1 MNHITLIGR
10 IVADPE
16 IRYSQGANTVA
27 YGNYSIAVDR
37 PKRNDAEPV
46 TDFIFCKV
54 VGKTAEFAEK
64 YLRKGMKIAIEGR
77 LQVDNYT
84 DKDGNKR
91 STTYVQV
98 QNHEFCESKSS
109 SNNSNNGYITP
120 NSTFPAMGDDF
131 VSIPD
136 GVESEELPW

>member
-16 IRYSQGANTVA
+16 IRYSQGATSVA
-27 YGNYSIAVDR
+27 YGNYKIAVDR
-37 PKRNDAEPV
+37 PKRSDAETV

-77 LQVDNYT
+77 LQVDNYE
-84 DKDGNKR
+84 DQNGNKR

-98 QNHEFCESKSS
+98 SQHEFCESKNSGNT
-109 SNNSNNGYITP
+109 SNTSGGYSNP
-120 NSTFPAMGDDF
+120 TFPGANDDYMGGFSGADD
-131 VSIPD
+131 PN
-136 GVESEELPW
+136 LPF